1 MDVTPYLIDV
11 KSVSG
16 VEVGF
21 LIRTTDKT
29 PDGDHVIHS
38 GFLFTA
44 NSNRGGFLTNAIELL
59 QHKLMIN
66 TVMLVQ

>member
-1 MDVTPYLIDV
+1 LDVTPYLINA
-11 KSVSG
+11 KQVSG

-38 GFLFTA
+38 VFLFTA
-44 NSNRGGFLTNAIELL
+44 KSNKEKFLENAIELL
-59 QHKLMIN
+59 QKKLLIN
-66 TVMLVQ
+66 MVMLVQ